1 MFIPHQDDGGSDR
14 SDLNCYNDNVYGC
27 WTPQF
32 AVVDSNWANKEWSD
46 NIPWDYAFLAVNDVA
61 SHEGGPNQASDLA
74 LDLTV
79 PALDISFDQPVVGS
93 LVTALGYSGNQ
104 DPDFRHCVQHM
115 TREDKRG
122 GYMLD
127 KCALTGGSSG
137 GP

>member
-61 SHEGGPNQASDLA
+61 SHEGGPNQA
-74 LDLTV
+74 
-79 PALDISFDQPVVGS
+79 
-93 LVTALGYSGNQ
+93 
-104 DPDFRHCVQHM
+104 
-115 TREDKRG
+115 
-122 GYMLD
+122 
-127 KCALTGGSSG
+127 
-137 GP
+137 